1 MVAPDQYDSKLI
13 SPIGMDRFR
22 CSDGKS
28 LVKRS
33 LVSGRILFFVS
44 RPTCYISVEIEFYAD

>member
-33 LVSGRILFFVS
+33 LVSGRILFFV
-44 RPTCYISVEIEFYAD
+44 